1 MLSIFSLFYIAI
13 LDEFFCIC
21 HIKMQSIRMH
31 IHDET
36 TTDDLDRYF
45 RRAWRV
51 AYTSGSRVRFE
62 IDASDIRPSFSKI
75 LSMKRILDEH
85 RENSRAFLDS
95 STVYVN
101 SRIVRRVLGAALA
114 FIRTERPVRIRV
126 KKYQVPW

>member
-1 MLSIFSLFYIAI
+1 
-13 LDEFFCIC
+13 
-21 HIKMQSIRMH
+21 MQSIRIH

-75 LSMKRILDEH
+75 LSIKCILDDH

>member
-1 MLSIFSLFYIAI
+1 MH
-13 LDEFFCIC
+13 D
-21 HIKMQSIRMH
+21 IRIH
-31 IHDET
+31 IHDQT
-36 TTDDLDRYF
+36 TPGDLDRYF

-62 IDASDIRPSFSKI
+62 IDASGVRPSFSKI
-75 LSMKRILDEH
+75 VSMKRVLDDH

-101 SRIVRRVLGAALA
+101 SRVVRRVLGAALA